1 MENGDYVVAIDLG
14 TNTVA
19 TVVGTRG
26 EGGKVR
32 IIDCEISPVQGVVRS
47 EIKNVELVAQ
57 SIKRTIEAIEA
68 RQQITIREAYA
79 GISGQHIRCVKYP
92 YYVFVGRDGEIREED
107 VQKLH
112 ESMGNV
118 QAPDGETIIQI
129 IPQNY
134 IVDDEETMNPVG
146 AFGNK
151 LEAVFNF
158 VLGDNNAVSRV
169 KRALQK
175 VEIRQAGLFLNAVAS
190 AEAVVTEDEKE
201 EGVAVVDIGGGTTD
215 VTVFYKNSVRHVG
228 IVPMGG
234 NAINRD
240 IRSYGILERHV
251 ESLKVRYGSAMRD
264 QIKTEMSIKT
274 PGLNARMP
282 KEISL
287 LNLAAIIEA
296 RMLDIIDFVMA
307 EIKASGCQQKLGA
320 GVVLTGGAAQ
330 MKDLDLLFKN
340 YTGIDV
346 RVATPDT
353 VIEPG
358 SIESASN
365 PALATAVG
373 LLLKGLSSGRPVR
386 GSRPQTRPARQEAQP
401 ELGGNSYGAASTE
414 NPQRRTINTLY
425 RERKAA
431 ADREQEFIDE
441 ETQEEPVTG
450 KTKKGGGLFG
460 RLKQK
465 IDNMFDVIE
474 DNEI

>member
-1 MENGDYVVAIDLG
+1 M
-14 TNTVA
+14 
-19 TVVGTRG
+19 
-26 EGGKVR
+26 
-32 IIDCEISPVQGVVRS
+32 
-47 EIKNVELVAQ
+47 
-57 SIKRTIEAIEA
+57 
-68 RQQITIREAYA
+68 
-79 GISGQHIRCVKYP
+79 
-92 YYVFVGRDGEIREED
+92 
-107 VQKLH
+107 
-112 ESMGNV
+112 
-118 QAPDGETIIQI
+118 
-129 IPQNY
+129 
-134 IVDDEETMNPVG
+134 
-146 AFGNK
+146 
-151 LEAVFNF
+151 FNF

-190 AEAVVTEDEKE
+190 AEAVATEDEKE

-386 GSRPQTRPARQEAQP
+386 GSRPQTRPARP
-401 ELGGNSYGAASTE
+401 GGAAGA
-414 NPQRRTINTLY
+414 RRQFL
-425 RERKAA
+425 RGGF
-431 ADREQEFIDE
+431 DRESAAPHDQHAVPR
-441 ETQEEPVTG
+441 TQGRGRPRTG
-450 KTKKGGGLFG
+450 VY
-460 RLKQK
+460 R
-465 IDNMFDVIE
+465 
-474 DNEI
+474 

>member
-190 AEAVVTEDEKE
+190 AEAVATEDEKE

-353 VIEPG
+353 VIEQG

>member
-190 AEAVVTEDEKE
+190 AEAVATEDEKE

-251 ESLKVRYGSAMRD
+251 ERLKVRYGSAKRD

-401 ELGGNSYGAASTE
+401 ELVGNSYGAASTE

>member
-190 AEAVVTEDEKE
+190 AEAVATEDEKE

-358 SIESASN
+358 SIESAST

>member
-190 AEAVVTEDEKE
+190 AEAVATEDEKE

-251 ESLKVRYGSAMRD
+251 ESLKVRYGSALRD

-401 ELGGNSYGAASTE
+401 ELGGNSYAASTE

>member
-1 MENGDYVVAIDLG
+1 M
-14 TNTVA
+14 
-19 TVVGTRG
+19 
-26 EGGKVR
+26 
-32 IIDCEISPVQGVVRS
+32 
-47 EIKNVELVAQ
+47 
-57 SIKRTIEAIEA
+57 
-68 RQQITIREAYA
+68 
-79 GISGQHIRCVKYP
+79 
-92 YYVFVGRDGEIREED
+92 
-107 VQKLH
+107 
-112 ESMGNV
+112 
-118 QAPDGETIIQI
+118 
-129 IPQNY
+129 
-134 IVDDEETMNPVG
+134 
-146 AFGNK
+146 
-151 LEAVFNF
+151 FNF

-190 AEAVVTEDEKE
+190 AEAVATEDEKE

-340 YTGIDV
+340 YTG
-346 RVATPDT
+346 
-353 VIEPG
+353 
-358 SIESASN
+358 
-365 PALATAVG
+365 
-373 LLLKGLSSGRPVR
+373 
-386 GSRPQTRPARQEAQP
+386 
-401 ELGGNSYGAASTE
+401 NSYGAASTE

>member
-190 AEAVVTEDEKE
+190 AEAVATEDEKE

-251 ESLKVRYGSAMRD
+251 ESLKVRYGSARRD

>member
-169 KRALQK
+169 TRALQK

-190 AEAVVTEDEKE
+190 AEAVATEDEKE

-234 NAINRD
+234 NTINRD

>member
-190 AEAVVTEDEKE
+190 AEAVATEDEKE

-386 GSRPQTRPARQEAQP
+386 GSRPQTRPAQP

>member
-190 AEAVVTEDEKE
+190 AEAVATEDEKE

-264 QIKTEMSIKT
+264 QIKTETSIKT

-431 ADREQEFIDE
+431 ADCEQEFIDE

>member
-190 AEAVVTEDEKE
+190 AEAVATEDEKE

-251 ESLKVRYGSAMRD
+251 ESLKVRYGSAMRA

>member
-19 TVVGTRG
+19 TGVGTRG

-57 SIKRTIEAIEA
+57 SIKRTTEAIEA

-190 AEAVVTEDEKE
+190 AEAVATEDEKE

-414 NPQRRTINTLY
+414 NPQRRTINSLY

>member
-57 SIKRTIEAIEA
+57 SIKQTIEAIEA

-79 GISGQHIRCVKYP
+79 GISGQHIRCIKYP

-190 AEAVVTEDEKE
+190 AEAVATEDEKE

-320 GVVLTGGAAQ
+320 GVVLTGGGAQ

-386 GSRPQTRPARQEAQP
+386 GGRPQTRPARQEAQP

-431 ADREQEFIDE
+431 ADREQEFADE

-450 KTKKGGGLFG
+450 KAKKGGGLFG

>member
-47 EIKNVELVAQ
+47 EIKTVELVAQ
-57 SIKRTIEAIEA
+57 SIKQTIEAIEA

-190 AEAVVTEDEKE
+190 AEAVATEDEKE

-425 RERKAA
+425 RERKAS

>member
-169 KRALQK
+169 KRCVAKGLKSGRQGFSSTPSLRPRLWPPRTRRRRVWPWSISRRYDRRDRILQEQRPPCGHRARWAATRSTAIS
-175 VEIRQAGLFLNAVAS
+175 VPTAFLNA
-190 AEAVVTEDEKE
+190 
-201 EGVAVVDIGGGTTD
+201 
-215 VTVFYKNSVRHVG
+215 
-228 IVPMGG
+228 
-234 NAINRD
+234 
-240 IRSYGILERHV
+240 
-251 ESLKVRYGSAMRD
+251 
-264 QIKTEMSIKT
+264 MSR
-274 PGLNARMP
+274 A
-282 KEISL
+282 
-287 LNLAAIIEA
+287 
-296 RMLDIIDFVMA
+296 
-307 EIKASGCQQKLGA
+307 
-320 GVVLTGGAAQ
+320 
-330 MKDLDLLFKN
+330 
-340 YTGIDV
+340 
-346 RVATPDT
+346 
-353 VIEPG
+353 
-358 SIESASN
+358 
-365 PALATAVG
+365 
-373 LLLKGLSSGRPVR
+373 
-386 GSRPQTRPARQEAQP
+386 
-401 ELGGNSYGAASTE
+401 
-414 NPQRRTINTLY
+414 
-425 RERKAA
+425 
-431 ADREQEFIDE
+431 
-441 ETQEEPVTG
+441 
-450 KTKKGGGLFG
+450 
-460 RLKQK
+460 
-465 IDNMFDVIE
+465 
-474 DNEI
+474 

>member
-57 SIKRTIEAIEA
+57 SIKQTIEAIEA

-92 YYVFVGRDGEIREED
+92 YYVFVGRDGQIREED

-190 AEAVVTEDEKE
+190 AEAVATEDEKE
-201 EGVAVVDIGGGTTD
+201 EGAAVVDIGGGTTD

-425 RERKAA
+425 RERKAS

>member
-57 SIKRTIEAIEA
+57 SIKRTIEA

-190 AEAVVTEDEKE
+190 AEAVATEDEKE

-330 MKDLDLLFKN
+330 MKDL
-340 YTGIDV
+340 
-346 RVATPDT
+346 
-353 VIEPG
+353 EPG

-425 RERKAA
+425 RERKAS

>member
-1 MENGDYVVAIDLG
+1 MGLFSLTQELAIDLG
-14 TNTVA
+14 TANTIIINNGKIVVDEPSIVA
-19 TVVGTRG
+19 LDQHS
-26 EGGKVR
+26 GK
-32 IIDCEISPVQGVVRS
+32 
-47 EIKNVELVAQ
+47 LVAIGKQ
-57 SIKRTIEAIEA
+57 ARQMHGKTHQNIRTIRPLKDGVIADFNAAELMLRGLIKMVKSSG
-68 RQQITIREAYA
+68 RLFSPSLKMV
-79 GISGQHIRCVKYP
+79 IS
-92 YYVFVGRDGEIREED
+92 
-107 VQKLH
+107 
-112 ESMGNV
+112 
-118 QAPDGETIIQI
+118 
-129 IPQNY
+129 IPSGSTN
-134 IVDDEETMNPVG
+134 
-146 AFGNK
+146 
-151 LEAVFNF
+151 
-158 VLGDNNAVSRV
+158 
-169 KRALQK
+169 
-175 VEIRQAGLFLNAVAS
+175 VEIRAVRDSAEHAGGREVYMIYEPMAAALGAGLDV
-190 AEAVVTEDEKE
+190 EAP
-201 EGVAVVDIGGGTTD
+201 EGHMVVDIGGGTTD

>member
-190 AEAVVTEDEKE
+190 AEAVATEDEKE

-425 RERKAA
+425 RERTAA

>member
-92 YYVFVGRDGEIREED
+92 SYVFVGRDGEIREED

-190 AEAVVTEDEKE
+190 AEAVATEDEKE

-401 ELGGNSYGAASTE
+401 ELGGKSYGAASTE

>member
-57 SIKRTIEAIEA
+57 SIKQTIEAIEA

-190 AEAVVTEDEKE
+190 AEAVATEDEKE

-353 VIEPG
+353 VIAPG

-373 LLLKGLSSGRPVR
+373 LLLKGLSSGRPGR

-425 RERKAA
+425 RERKAS

>member
-1 MENGDYVVAIDLG
+1 
-14 TNTVA
+14 
-19 TVVGTRG
+19 
-26 EGGKVR
+26 
-32 IIDCEISPVQGVVRS
+32 
-47 EIKNVELVAQ
+47 
-57 SIKRTIEAIEA
+57 
-68 RQQITIREAYA
+68 
-79 GISGQHIRCVKYP
+79 
-92 YYVFVGRDGEIREED
+92 
-107 VQKLH
+107 
-112 ESMGNV
+112 
-118 QAPDGETIIQI
+118 
-129 IPQNY
+129 
-134 IVDDEETMNPVG
+134 
-146 AFGNK
+146 
-151 LEAVFNF
+151 
-158 VLGDNNAVSRV
+158 
-169 KRALQK
+169 
-175 VEIRQAGLFLNAVAS
+175 
-190 AEAVVTEDEKE
+190 
-201 EGVAVVDIGGGTTD
+201 
-215 VTVFYKNSVRHVG
+215 
-228 IVPMGG
+228 
-234 NAINRD
+234 
-240 IRSYGILERHV
+240 
-251 ESLKVRYGSAMRD
+251 MRD

-401 ELGGNSYGAASTE
+401 ELGGNSYAASTE

>member
-190 AEAVVTEDEKE
+190 AEAVATEDEKE

-282 KEISL
+282 KKISL

-296 RMLDIIDFVMA
+296 RMLDIIDFVMP

>member
-190 AEAVVTEDEKE
+190 AEAVATEDEKE

-340 YTGIDV
+340 YPGIDV

-401 ELGGNSYGAASTE
+401 ELVGNSYGAASTE

>member
-1 MENGDYVVAIDLG
+1 MGLFSLTQELAIDLG
-14 TNTVA
+14 TANTIIINNGKIVVDEPSIVA
-19 TVVGTRG
+19 LDQHS
-26 EGGKVR
+26 GK
-32 IIDCEISPVQGVVRS
+32 
-47 EIKNVELVAQ
+47 LVAIGKQ
-57 SIKRTIEAIEA
+57 ARQMHGKTHQNIRTIRPLKDGVIADFNAAELMLRGLIKMVKSSG
-68 RQQITIREAYA
+68 RLFSPSLKMV
-79 GISGQHIRCVKYP
+79 IS
-92 YYVFVGRDGEIREED
+92 
-107 VQKLH
+107 
-112 ESMGNV
+112 
-118 QAPDGETIIQI
+118 
-129 IPQNY
+129 IPSGSTN
-134 IVDDEETMNPVG
+134 
-146 AFGNK
+146 
-151 LEAVFNF
+151 
-158 VLGDNNAVSRV
+158 
-169 KRALQK
+169 
-175 VEIRQAGLFLNAVAS
+175 VEIRAVRDSAEHAGGREVYMIYEPMAAALGAGLDV
-190 AEAVVTEDEKE
+190 EAP
-201 EGVAVVDIGGGTTD
+201 EGHMVVDIGGGTTD

-401 ELGGNSYGAASTE
+401 ELVGNSYGAASTE

>member
-151 LEAVFNF
+151 LESVFNF

-190 AEAVVTEDEKE
+190 AEAVATEDEKE